1 MAKENEVEKIFRQAN
16 YIVARLLYEKELSDS
31 QLEFLNEFVSNYY
44 TLLNNH
50 IDGKDDNESLEKLQI
65 YEMVLN
71 EVDRNYEELKDLP
84 ATQIIYKH
92 VDEHNKSIENKFDE
106 FAKEKD
112 ERIRQLTKN
121 NQSGFGAIALIVGLT
136 IIAGIGLGALLWFIR

>member
-1 MAKENEVEKIFRQAN
+1 MAKENELDKIYRQAN
-16 YIVARLLYEKELSDS
+16 YIVTRLLYEKELSDS
-31 QLEFLNEFVSNYY
+31 QLEFLNEFIVNYH
-44 TLLNNH
+44 TLLDDH
-50 IDGKDDNESLEKLQI
+50 LEGKDDNESLEKLQI
-65 YEMVLN
+65 YELVLN
-71 EVDRNYEELKDLP
+71 EIDKKYEELKDFP
-84 ATQIIYKH
+84 ACIIITEKMDAY
-92 VDEHNKSIENKFDE
+92 NKEIEKRFDE

>member
-1 MAKENEVEKIFRQAN
+1 MAKENEVEKIYRQAN
-16 YIVARLLYEKELSDS
+16 YIVDRLLYEKELSDS

-44 TLLNNH
+44 TLLDNH
-50 IDGKDDNESLEKLQI
+50 LDGKDDNESLEKLQI

-84 ATQIIYKH
+84 ATKIIYEH
-92 VDEHNKSIENKFDE
+92 VDNHNKTIENKFDE

-112 ERIRQLTKN
+112 ARILQLTKE
-121 NQSGFGAIALIVGLT
+121 NQNGFGAIALIVGAT
-136 IIAGIGLGALLWFIR
+136 IILGIGLGALLWFIR

>member
-1 MAKENEVEKIFRQAN
+1 MAKENEVEKIYRQAN
-16 YIVARLLYEKELSDS
+16 YIVDRLLYEKELSDS

-44 TLLNNH
+44 TLLDNH
-50 IDGKDDNESLEKLQI
+50 LDGKDDNESLEKLQI

-84 ATQIIYKH
+84 ATKIIYEH
-92 VDEHNKSIENKFDE
+92 VDNHNKAIENKFDE

-112 ERIRQLTKN
+112 ARILQLTKE
-121 NQSGFGAIALIVGLT
+121 NQNGFGAIALIVGAT
-136 IIAGIGLGALLWFIR
+136 IILGIGLGALLWFIR